1 MTEYPSLPFSF
12 LLKFIKI
19 IVANRDFLKG
29 LVVKFGLQNLTL
41 FPILSSRMGCI
52 AWPELTAIL
61 YKELYS
67 KHDSK

>member
-1 MTEYPSLPFSF
+1 VTEYPSLPFSF
-12 LLKFIKI
+12 LLTFIKI

-29 LVVKFGLQNLTL
+29 LL
-41 FPILSSRMGCI
+41 FPTLSSRMGCI